1 MSQDIK
7 IIQQKVLERI
17 FKDNKINGSDTRFIF
32 LLGAGSS
39 VQSGIKSAYT
49 LAKEWIEDIKEDLG
63 KEYDTWVKKDAINE
77 NDLAS
82 SYTKIYNK
90 RFEHNPING
99 YETLQKLMENK
110 EPSVGY
116 TILSQI
122 LEQTNHNFIVTTNF
136 DSLIED
142 ALFLFTSKR
151 PLVCGHESLADF
163 IQLNSTRPTI
173 IKVHRDIL
181 LNPYNTPKSTSSMN
195 EPLEK
200 ALKPIIENSPIVII
214 GYGGHDESIM
224 KLLREPKR
232 QAVYWCV
239 RDTDNISDNIKS
251 VLNNDADR
259 VVKIE
264 GFDEFMVALQSQVYN
279 FESIK
284 SLSNDDENRSLIV
297 QNALKKVKSY
307 KKELDKFKEEV
318 TLSDSDEFKENSKSI
333 LPSWWDYE
341 LEVRKEA
348 DNDKKNTRYLEGLKA
363 HKNSHEL
370 MENYAIFLD
379 ELIKDYDNAEE
390 YYLKALKLEPN
401 NAIYNGNYADFL
413 NDVRENYE
421 NAEKYYLKSLELESN
436 NPSYN
441 GNYANLLNNVREDY
455 ENAEKY
461 YLKALELEPN
471 SANYNGN
478 YASFLLT
485 QNRKEEA
492 IKYLESAFKLSSD
505 KKDLLTELWFYKLA
519 HFQNDYK
526 EAKIELD
533 KLLKDGAKSK
543 GWKFTSNIKQAIR
556 DKHQDVSELKEYAQK
571 ISGIDYS
578 NVGIQ

>member
-1 MSQDIK
+1 VSQDIK